1 MNIDQ
6 QTAQARREARL
17 ALMRRDYLESILGDL
32 DQLKKELESV
42 ETAESGYRR
51 KVHSIRGSGGAY
63 GFPDISLRAGEAED
77 AFLAGAGNA
86 ELVEHLE
93 VLVGTVRQVREK
105 FLATFDG

>member
-1 MNIDQ
+1 MDFNPQ
-6 QTAQARREARL
+6 EALARREARL
-17 ALMRRDYLESILGDL
+17 ACMRRDYLVSILSDL

-77 AFLAGAGNA
+77 AFLAGAGND
-86 ELVEHLE
+86 ELVER
-93 VLVGTVRQVREK
+93 VVTLVGTVQQAREE

>member
-1 MNIDQ
+1 MNIDPQ
-6 QTAQARREARL
+6 DAQAHREARL
-17 ALMRRDYLESILGDL
+17 ACMRRDYLESILDDL
-32 DQLKKELESV
+32 DQLKKELASV

-77 AFLAGAGNA
+77 AFLAGAGND

-93 VLVGTVRQVREK
+93 VLEGTVRQAREE